1 MGLSKT
7 IVPINFFSTNY
18 KHTINAES
26 IKCLLLDREKSFGL
40 IFFSSARHD
49 QWPFGRKW
57 CPFIDIF
64 FTYRAL
70 VDFRMHSS
78 NAYLLHSKSLGQSS
92 ALFSLIK
99 A

>member
-1 MGLSKT
+1 MNWLLGLQKLLFQL
-7 IVPINFFSTNY
+7 IFFQQIKSTQLMLNRM
-18 KHTINAES
+18 
-26 IKCLLLDREKSFGL
+26 LDRGKSFGR
-40 IFFSSARHD
+40 IFFLVQD
-49 QWPFGRKW
+49 MINGRLEGSGVHSLT
-57 CPFIDIF
+57 FF

-70 VDFRMHSS
+70 VDFRMHSR

>member
-1 MGLSKT
+1 MLNRLKLVSCCL
-7 IVPINFFSTNY
+7 PFE
-18 KHTINAES
+18 KH
-26 IKCLLLDREKSFGL
+26 FGL
-40 IFFSSARHD
+40 IFSSARHD

-78 NAYLLHSKSLGQSS
+78 NAYLLHSKSLGQSI
-92 ALFSLIK
+92 ALFFSLIK